1 MDAELIARRFHDTYE
16 RLAPSFG
23 YETRAD
29 TKAFDPTSP
38 NGKLMTAVCGEV
50 AAEVEAA
57 ARADERLAVAGM
69 RRSVQEAVALID
81 EINKRATS
89 RAFYGI
95 GQVLHG
101 KLATIR
107 ATLAIRAQKEP
118 SA

>member
-1 MDAELIARRFHDTYE
+1 MDAELREKLARACYAGDPLISGGRLKTWDDLPENSRVMY
-16 RLAPSFG
+16 RQQADALAPII
-23 YETRAD
+23 
-29 TKAFDPTSP
+29 
-38 NGKLMTAVCGEV
+38 
-50 AAEVEAA
+50 AEVEAA